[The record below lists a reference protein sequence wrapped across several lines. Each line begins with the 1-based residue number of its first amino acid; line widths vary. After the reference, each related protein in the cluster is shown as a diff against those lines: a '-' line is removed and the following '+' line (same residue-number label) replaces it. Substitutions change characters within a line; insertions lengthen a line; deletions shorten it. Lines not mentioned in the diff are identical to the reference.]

1 MKRIVTSLAAVVC
14 ASPAFAEPAAL
25 EASNDWQQDL
35 TFYLFTPFDTSGTS
49 EVAGVEAELDLSLS
63 DVLEVLD
70 FGASLRYEAWRGDF
84 GLVFDSNYVGISQ
97 DFSLGGGPGGGVTV
111 DIEVEQYW
119 LGFLGAYRVAAGTLA
134 NGGRY
139 SADVQAGVRYNSL
152 KQEIDF
158 DGPGPSPTVGGTETW
173 WEPVIGARYI
183 WEINDRWTGGVIVD
197 AGGFGVNDNDLAWS
211 GTIGADYAVSDRGA
225 IKIGLR
231 YYSIDFETERSDG
244 TFAYD
249 VTQTGPFFG
258 YTFRF

>member
-1 MKRIVTSLAAVVC
+1 MKRLAYAFAASVAAGAV
-14 ASPAFAEPAAL
+14 SAEPAAL

-35 TFYLFTPFDTSGTS
+35 TFYLFTPTDTSGTS
-49 EVAGVEAELDLSLS
+49 TVAGAEADVDLSLS
-63 DVLEVLD
+63 DVLDVLD

-84 GLVFDSNYVGISQ
+84 GLIVDGNYVGISQ
-97 DFSLGGGPGGGVTV
+97 DFEVGPNGRV

-119 LGFLGAYRVAAGTLA
+119 LGFLGAYRVASGTLG
-134 NGGRY
+134 NGGRF
-139 SADVQAGVRYNSL
+139 SADVQAGIRYNSL
-152 KQEIDF
+152 QQEVDL
-158 DGPGPSPTVGGTETW
+158 DGPGPGVTLGGTETW

-183 WEINDRWTGGVIVD
+183 WEINERWTGGVLVD

-211 GTIGADYAVSDRGA
+211 GTIGADYALSDRSA
-225 IKIGLR
+225 LKIGWR
-231 YYSIDFETERSDG
+231 YYSIDFETERPDG